1 MSKITVISKLT
12 HVERVTDGSQVTLN
26 DSSIVK
32 IDAERADILGYE
44 RSGNDLI
51 VKLNDGEVITLKNFF
66 VAGDQ
71 GISQLVLEESNGALW
86 WIADPIAAEGYQS
99 IASIDAL
106 LAGTTTASAGE
117 AAIWPWA
124 LGGVAVAGGIA
135 LAAGGGGGGGGGG
148 SDDDNGNGGG
158 NGGDGDGDGGNGGNP
173 TQPGTDPN
181 DTTPPGAASN
191 LRFSADGTQLSG
203 SAEANS
209 TITVT
214 DANGNV
220 VGRGQTNGNGEFTVD
235 LGTPY
240 TNGETLTV
248 TPTDGAGNTGPGTP
262 VTAVDTT
269 PPQAPILDSVT
280 DDVGSVTGTLASG
293 QTTDDARPTFS
304 GSGEPGSTITIYDND
319 VAIGTAQVNSDG
331 SWSFTPDTAL
341 GEGAHQIT
349 TRATDG
355 AGNTG
360 PASPAF
366 SFNVDTVAPN
376 APSSVT
382 VTDTT
387 GTVQGVLTAGQT
399 TDANRP
405 ALTGTGEVGST
416 ITIYDN
422 GQPVGQTTVGEDG
435 KWSFTPT
442 TPLADGAHSITLTE
456 TDLTG
461 NTSAPSA
468 PFDFTIDR
476 TPPDQPTISLIPGG
490 TEVIGT
496 AEPGSTITITN
507 GSGTVIGT
515 GQTDANGDYNVVLT
529 EPQTEGNTLNVVAS
543 DAAGNQSQPVS
554 TVVGDVTPPAA
565 PTDLAIN
572 PEGTVVTGK
581 AEAGSTVTL
590 RDGDDVIGR
599 GVAGPDGSFEIL
611 LSTPRLNGQELVAT
625 ATDPAG
631 NTGPE
636 GSVTAPDVTPPQA
649 PLITSVV
656 DDVEGLTGVVG
667 NGQVTNDSRP
677 LITGT
682 GEPGA
687 TINIYNGEALVG
699 TAEVDENGNWTTEL
713 ELSGDGGYVLTA
725 QAVDSN
731 DNRSEFSNSWSIILD
746 ATPPATPA
754 ISQVI
759 NDLPETA
766 EAIANNGT
774 TNDNRPTLYGTGEA
788 GSTISIRVDGV
799 EIGTAQVGNGG
810 EWSFTPATALADG
823 LHEITTVAKDA
834 AGNSSPASGAF
845 TLTIDTV
852 APDVPVITR
861 IEDNTGSVQGDVSNN
876 VPTDE
881 TRPVIHGSGPA
892 NAQISIY
899 EGTTLL
905 GTTTSNAEG
914 IWSLQLATPLVNG
927 THVLTASVRD
937 AVGNVSTSDSFNLV
951 VDTLAPA
958 TPGVPAI
965 TVNPDGSGEE
975 PLTSGGSTRDTTPTL
990 SGTGTEGDIVTIYDG
1005 TTKIGETTIPPGGN
1019 WTWTP
1024 PAGLPNGTYDLSLTV
1039 TNKDGAGNESAP
1051 SQPVSITIDTD
1062 APDKPDVPVVTDNV
1076 SDITGPVDNNGAT
1089 NDTRPVLSGTGT
1101 PDDVISIYDQTADGN
1116 VLVGEVVVDL
1126 NGNWTWRS
1134 ETPLAE
1140 GSHSFTVIATDAA
1153 GNASVVS
1160 DTITVTVDSQLP
1172 EIPLISSVDGIAAGG
1187 STNDTT
1193 PTVTGTGENGTT
1205 VILYI
1210 NGVEVGRGL
1219 VSNGNWSITTAALKD
1234 GATTLTVAAVDAA
1247 GNVSSAGSDF
1257 TFTIDTVPP
1266 GNPQLLEISDSTLAN
1281 GTLYVNSGT
1290 PTLSG
1295 TGEPLST
1302 VTVSV
1307 DGNPLGEVQ
1316 VNEQGQ
1322 WTFPLPVGT
1331 TLSDDT
1337 HTITVVARDAA
1348 GNTSE
1353 SGPVSVVVDTDAPD
1367 APVVSEVV
1375 SGGTPLTGTAEA
1387 GTTITVTGPGN
1398 VVLGTAV
1405 TNAQGQFSVAL
1416 TPPQYNETTLN
1427 VVASDPAGNAS
1438 DPVSFDVLPT
1448 PQLPDVPVIDAILD
1462 DNGTAG
1468 DVNVKGGSSND
1479 ATPTLTGTA
1488 IAGSLV
1494 TIYLDG
1500 STTALGTVIA
1510 NEVTGAWSFP
1520 ISDALAEGSHSFS
1533 VTATVD
1539 DQTSGQSPGATVNI
1553 DLTPPAAPTFGS
1565 VVDDVGPQTGTV
1577 VSGRPTNDDLPT
1589 FTGTATPGDVI
1600 RLYADNTLIGT
1611 ATVGNTGAWSITLAQ
1626 PLDDGTYALT
1636 LSATDP
1642 AGNESPRSEAF
1653 SLVVNTTADAP
1664 IITGANDDVGPV
1676 TGNVANNGSTDD
1688 NTPTLTGTAEAGS
1701 SVAIYDGI
1709 RLIGTVTA
1717 SATGAWSFTP
1727 TTVLAEG
1734 QHVFTAVA
1742 TDSAGNV
1749 SPISGSYTLTVD
1761 VTPPATPLI
1770 TSINDDV
1777 AGNTGLLTN
1786 GQVTNDVRPELTGT
1800 GVAGSTVHIL
1810 DNGVEIGTAL
1820 VSASGNWSFTPS
1832 TDLASGPHDLRVNAT
1847 DAAGNVSGAS
1857 PVFNITI
1864 DTTAPSAPVLDTVVD
1879 DVGTVTGTL
1888 DSGDVTNDARPTFT
1902 GSGEVGA
1909 TIRILVDDQEIGT
1922 AVVNAS
1928 GSWTFTPE
1936 TALEEGSRSIRFT
1949 ATDTAGNTGPAS
1961 EPFILTVDTLA
1972 PAAPTLTAISD
1983 NVGPI
1988 QTPITTSGQ
1997 VTDDALP
2004 GLTGTA
2010 EANATVVIY
2019 DNGAQVATVQ
2029 ATETGEWSWTPTT
2042 ALSNGSHTFTT
2053 SAIDAAGNLSETS
2066 PGFTLIVDTLKP
2078 TAPVIALAIDDVD
2091 PVTGALT
2098 SGRTTNDQQPVL
2110 TGTSEPNARVQ
2121 IFNGETLIGEGIANA
2136 NGSWSI
2142 EVNTELSDDVYS
2154 FTAVAIDAAGNIS
2167 DPSAPFTLTIDTQLP
2182 DAPVLVS
2189 VTDDVGEPV
2198 DLTSGQLTNDAR
2210 PTLSGTA
2217 EAGSTV
2223 NIYDGTTL
2231 LGSATVGANNAW
2243 SFTPTTPLADGEH
2256 TLTVTTTD
2264 AAGNVSPPNEG
2275 FVINVDATAPVA
2287 PLITSVVD
2295 NVGSVQGPV
2304 LNGNPTNDTRPTL
2317 NGTAEAGATVRI
2329 YDGETLVGE
2338 TLANDQGQWTLDE
2351 TLIALEDGEHT
2362 FTAIATD
2369 AAGNLSAASP
2379 VASITVD
2386 TLAPGAPDSFTVI
2399 NNGSTLTGRGEAGST
2414 ITVRDGN
2421 TVIGT
2426 GVVND
2431 TGSFSITLTTPKQN
2445 GELLTVTATDR
2456 AGNTGAEGQ
2465 IAAPDTTPPAIP
2477 VIVDVVD
2484 NVPGVTGTITDG
2496 QTTNDA
2502 TPLIRGTGPANTTI
2516 QLYSG
2521 TTLIGTTQTGEG
2533 GTWEIQLTAALPDGG
2548 HVLTAQ
2554 SVDTTGNASA
2564 ASNSW
2569 SIVVDATAPDAPA
2582 ITSVINDL
2590 SGTAVIIGNNTATN
2604 DTRPTLNGTG
2614 EAGATISIQV
2624 DGVEVGTTQVGT
2636 GGTWSFTPEDP
2647 LTEGPHAI
2655 IVVATDAAGNTGEAS
2670 PAFNVTID
2678 TVPPVAP
2685 VITLAVDSTGS
2696 VTGDV
2701 VSDQPTD
2708 ETLPLIR
2715 GTGPANAQISLYEG
2729 TTLLGTATTSATGAW
2744 SVQLTTPLGNGTH
2757 ALTATVSD
2765 AAGNTAVSNTFNLV
2779 VDNVAPATPAIPD
2792 ITVNPDGTG
2801 EIALTGGGSTRDTT
2815 PTLSGTGNEGDIVT
2829 IYNGT
2834 TPIGET
2840 TVQPGGTWTWTPP
2853 ESLPN
2858 GTYDL
2863 SLTVTNS
2870 DGAGNESAPS
2880 QPVSITIDT
2889 DAPTAPGLPVVT
2901 DNVSDITG
2909 PVGNNGATNDTR
2921 PVLSGTGT
2929 PDDVIS
2935 IYDQTTTGNVLVG
2948 EVVVDINGN
2957 WTWRSETPLAEG
2969 SHSFTLTAT
2978 DEAGNVSELSG
2989 TMTVTVDSLVPDIPV
3004 ITSVDDNVG
3013 PVTGNIAAGSSSN
3026 GNIPTVTGT
3035 GENGTTVILYSN
3047 GIEVGRGLVSNGT
3060 WTITTP
3066 VLKDGATTLTVA
3078 AMDAAG
3084 NVSEAGSN
3092 FAFTI
3097 DTVPPAIPQLLEIS
3111 DSTLANGTLYANSST
3126 PTLSGT
3132 GEPLSTVT
3140 VSVDGNPVG
3149 EVQVNAQGQ
3158 WTLPIPVGTPLS
3170 DTTHTLT
3177 VVARD
3182 AAGNT
3187 SQSGPVSVVI
3197 DTDAP
3202 DAPAVTD
3209 IVSGGTPLTGTAEAG
3224 TTITVTGPNNVVLGT
3239 AVTNAQGQFSVA
3251 LTPPQSDAVTLT
3263 LTASDPAGNLSGPA
3277 TYDVPATPA
3286 LPDVPTIDAILD
3298 DNGNGGN
3305 VNVKGGSSN
3314 DATPT
3319 LTGTAIPGSLV
3330 TIYQDGSTTALGTV
3344 TADATSG
3351 AWTFP
3356 VSTLGEG
3363 SHSFSVTA
3371 TVDGQTSGQS
3381 PAATVNIDLTPPA
3394 APVFGTLV
3402 DDVGTITGSVVSGR
3416 PTDDNQPVLNGTAT
3430 PGDVINVYSGD
3441 TLLGSVPVSATG
3453 AWSFTLPQ
3461 ALDDGTYTLT
3471 LSATDP
3477 AGNESLR
3484 SDPFSLVVDT
3494 VTATP
3499 VITGAND
3506 DVGPVTGNVA
3516 SGGFTNDNTPTLS
3529 GSAEAGSSVAI
3540 YEGSRLLGTVLAN
3553 ASGIWSFT
3561 PTTVLAEGEHRFTA
3575 IATDTAGN
3583 VSPLSGEYILT
3594 VDMTPPATPVLVSVN
3609 DDVAGNTGPLVSGQL
3624 TNDARPE
3631 LTGTGVA
3638 GSTVHILDNGIEIG
3652 TALVNAS
3659 GSWSFIPT
3667 SDLAQGAHALRVNAT
3682 DAAGNV
3688 SGTSPAFSLNVDT
3701 VAPLAPVLSSVVDD
3715 VGTITGAINNG
3726 GITNDNR
3733 PTFTGTGEAGSTV
3746 RVLVDGQEIGSAVV
3760 NASGSWT
3767 FTPDTLIEDGLHSV
3781 TLTATDPAG
3790 NTGPVSGAFTLTV
3803 DTLAPAAPTIVAAA
3817 DNVGPIQTPL
3827 TTSGQVTDDATPTLS
3842 GRAAANATVTVYNN
3856 GVSLGTVQATAAGDW
3871 TFTPENALDN
3881 GSHTFT
3887 ATAVDAAGNLSEVS
3901 AGFTVIVDTL
3911 KPVAPVIALA
3921 QDDVGSVTG
3930 ALTSGQRTDDTLP
3943 VLSGTSEP
3951 NARVQIFEG
3960 QALLGTATADANGN
3974 WTIPLTTPLTNAQ
3987 HNFTA
3992 VATDAAGNSSD
4003 PSATFSLTVDTQP
4016 PAVPVLV
4023 SVVDDVG
4030 TQVSLTSG
4038 QLTNDARPTLNGTAE
4053 AGATV
4058 NVYDGDRLLGSVVA
4072 DANNAWS
4079 FTPTTPLADGQ
4090 HTLTVTAT
4098 DAVGNVSLPTAG
4110 FNLNLDATAPG
4121 APVITSV
4128 VDDVGSIQGPVLN
4141 GNPTNDNRPTLNGTA
4156 EAGATVRIYDGTT
4169 LVGEVTA
4176 NAQGQWT
4183 LAQTTTTLTDGVH
4196 NFTATATDAA
4206 GNLSAASPV
4215 TSITVDTVAPGAPG
4229 GFTVLNSGG
4238 QVNGTAEAGST
4249 VTILGTDNVTV
4260 LGTGVADAT
4269 GKFSITLTTPQVNA
4283 ELLHVF
4289 ATDRAGNAG
4298 LTVDLRMPYS
4308 QVPNPP
4314 AITSVND
4321 NVGSIIGNLL
4331 NGQSTDD
4338 TTPTLTGTAQPSS
4351 TITLYDNNVL
4361 LATVI
4366 TNSAGV
4372 WTWTPTVPLSN
4383 GPHAFTA
4390 TAGNA
4395 AGTSAVTPLSSIV
4408 VDTVAPGTPQ
4418 GTFNADGSILSG
4430 TAEAGSTITL
4440 LLSDNSVVTTT
4451 ANAQG
4456 NWSYTFTDKQS
4467 EGERI
4472 TLSATDAAGN
4482 TSVTGTVIAPNLP
4495 LSASDNV
4502 VGLALTTNA
4511 TVSTAQ
4517 YSDYG
4522 VQLVGGVGNVLSL
4535 LGENSAQVTF
4545 SVPTGGSA
4553 DMEINA
4559 SATGIVL
4566 SLLNTL
4572 EIIVQRWNGTTW
4584 TTEVDTGLPQFANL
4598 LTLGASGVTLNLTGL
4613 PGGQY
4618 RVLSYNSN
4626 LLATGSYTSL
4636 DVDVTQTTAGTLTG
4650 TLVQNG
4656 NVITDV
4662 DPVSGSDSAPNG
4674 TVVTSVTNANGVTVN
4689 VAAGAAGT
4697 TINGLYGTLTLHTD
4711 GSYTYTLTNTS
4722 ASVLGRTDTFTYNIA
4737 GKGATDDARLVITLG
4752 ENTVRNSVTAVDD
4765 TASLTFNTQVQAIDY
4780 GPSSQSGF
4788 TVVGVNL
4795 GNVLNLNL
4803 LDDRSETMK
4812 YSVQEGTTRTM
4823 TIQGSVGGV
4832 ALASVFDLYIYK
4844 FNPATQ
4850 SYERMRTESGWL
4862 RAPLLGG
4869 TSAPLT
4875 LTLPAGEY
4883 IFLMNTVSGITA
4895 LTGYQLNIL
4904 EDHVYAVTSTT
4915 AATTGDVLQS
4925 DIVPAGTFVTQ
4936 VNGVDVNATGTTRIE
4951 GQYGTLLI
4959 DAQGKYTYTLRAG
4972 VGADLIS
4979 TPDTFVY
4986 TVTAPNGDKDTAS
4999 LNITPTPVALDAV
5012 NDVSDTLSVD
5022 ATHPVA
5028 AYRDDTVGNATW
5040 NAALLAPTTGR
5051 GSGEFVVAAN
5061 TALHD
5066 VVLHFNVASLL
5077 TLGGLNVN
5085 WTITGAGVSR
5095 SGSFNGGLLLG
5106 GVATINVAGL
5116 DLDAGTYT
5124 LSFTGSMGPLG
5135 VGAISITPYVTGTTV
5150 FLNNELTTAGHTV
5163 TGNIFDGS
5171 DSGGVLDQLH
5181 SVDSRLSI
5189 TSYTGTVTTLDPY
5202 TTATATATVQGHYG
5216 VLTIGVDGHYTY
5228 TLNSG
5233 VSLASMTTKE
5243 TFTYKL
5249 TGDNGTSDTATLTID
5264 MAPKFVSSE
5273 HNDTFTGSAYGD
5285 TLIYEVLNNTAGN
5298 GTAGNGGNDHW
5309 TNFSL
5314 AQGDKIDISDLLVGW
5329 NGQSATLG
5337 NYLHVTNSNGNT
5349 VISVD
5354 RDGAANIYTNT
5365 TLVTLD
5371 NVQTTYEELVNQQ
5384 HIITS

>member
-12 HVERVTDGSQVTLN
+12 HVETVTDGSQVTLA

-32 IDAERADILGYE
+32 INAQRADILDYE

-51 VKLNDGEVITLKNFF
+51 VKLADGETLTLKNFF
-66 VAGDQ
+66 VAGEQ

-86 WIADPIAAEGYQS
+86 WIADPMAAESYQS
-99 IASIDAL
+99 IASVDAL

-148 SDDDNGNGGG
+148 SDSDNGSG
-158 NGGDGDGDGGNGGNP
+158 NGSGSDGGNGNGSNP
-173 TQPGTDPN
+173 TLPGTDPN
-181 DTTPPGAASN
+181 DTTPPGAATN

-209 TITVT
+209 IITVT

-220 VGRGQTNGNGEFTVD
+220 IGRGQTNGNGEFTVD
-235 LGTPY
+235 LGKPY
-240 TNGETLTV
+240 TNGETLTA
-248 TPTDGAGNTGPGTP
+248 TPTDGAGNTGPGTT
-262 VTAVDTT
+262 VTAADTT
-269 PPQAPILDSVT
+269 PPQAPILNSVT
-280 DDVGSVTGTLASG
+280 DDVGSVTGSLTSG
-293 QTTDDARPTFS
+293 QSTDDARPTFS
-304 GSGEPGSTITIYDND
+304 GSGEPGSTITVYDKGT
-319 VAIGTAQVNSDG
+319 AIGTAQVNSNG
-331 SWSFTPDTAL
+331 SWSFTPATAL

-366 SFNVDTVAPN
+366 SFTVDTLAPN
-376 APSSVT
+376 APSGVT
-382 VTDTT
+382 ITDTT
-387 GTVQGVLTAGQT
+387 GTVQGVLVAGQT

-405 ALTGTGEVGST
+405 ALNGTGEPGST

-422 GQPVGQTTVGEDG
+422 GQAVGQTTVGTDG
-435 KWSFTPT
+435 KWSFTPD

-461 NTSAPSA
+461 NTSDPSA
-468 PFDFTIDR
+468 PFAFIIDR

-490 TEVIGT
+490 TEVTGS
-496 AEPGSTITITN
+496 AEPNSTITITDSN
-507 GSGTVIGT
+507 GKVIGT
-515 GQTDANGDYNVVLT
+515 GQTDANGDYRVPLN
-529 EPQTEGNTLNVVAS
+529 EAQTEGDTISVVAS
-543 DAAGNQSQPVS
+543 DAAGNQSQPIS
-554 TVVGDVTPPAA
+554 AVVGDVTPPDA

-572 PEGTVVTGK
+572 PEGSVVTGK
-581 AEAGSTVTL
+581 AEAGSTVTI
-590 RDGDDVIGR
+590 RDGEDVIGR
-599 GVAGPDGSFEIL
+599 GVAGTDGSFEII
-611 LSTPRLNGQELVAT
+611 LSTPRLNGQDLAVT
-625 ATDPAG
+625 ATDAAG

-649 PLITSVV
+649 PVITSVV
-656 DDVEGLTGVVG
+656 DDVEGITGVIRD
-667 NGQVTNDSRP
+667 GQITNDTQPVIS
-677 LITGT
+677 GT

-687 TINIYNGEALVG
+687 TIYIYSGTDQVG
-699 TAEVDENGNWTTEL
+699 FAEVDADGNWSTEL
-713 ELSGDGGYVLTA
+713 LLIDDGGYVLTA
-725 QAVDSN
+725 QAVDRY
-731 DNRSEFSNSWSIILD
+731 DNRSESSGSWTIIID

-766 EAIANNGT
+766 VAIDNNGT
-774 TNDNRPTLYGTGEA
+774 TNDNRPTLYGTGEV

-799 EIGTAQVGNGG
+799 EVGTAQVGSGG
-810 EWSFTPATALADG
+810 EWSFTPTTALLDG
-823 LHEITTVAKDA
+823 QHAITTVATDA
-834 AGNSSPASGAF
+834 AGNSSPASGTF
-845 TLTIDTV
+845 TLTIDTQ
-852 APDVPVITR
+852 APTVPVITR
-861 IEDNTGSVQGDVSNN
+861 VEDNTGGIQGDVTSNT
-876 VPTDE
+876 PTDE

-892 NAQISIY
+892 NSLISIY

-905 GTTTSNAEG
+905 GTTTSNG
-914 IWSLQLATPLVNG
+914 DGVWSLQLATPLVNG
-927 THVLTASVRD
+927 THVLTASVSD
-937 AVGNVSTSDSFNLV
+937 AVGNTATSGSFNLV
-951 VDTLAPA
+951 VDTLAPG
-958 TPGVPAI
+958 TPDIPAI
-965 TVNPDGSGEE
+965 TVNPEGGGEE
-975 PLTSGGSTRDTTPTL
+975 TLTSGGSTRDTTPTL
-990 SGTGTEGDIVTIYDG
+990 SGTGTAGDIVTIYDG
-1005 TTKIGETTIPPGGN
+1005 TTKIGETTIPAGGN
-1019 WTWTP
+1019 WSWTP

-1051 SQPVSITIDTD
+1051 SQPVSITIDTEAPAQPD
-1062 APDKPDVPVVTDNV
+1062 APVVTDNV
-1076 SDITGPVDNNGAT
+1076 SEITGPVGNNGAT

-1101 PDDVISIYDQTADGN
+1101 LDDVISIYDQTETGN
-1116 VLVGEVVVDL
+1116 VLVGEVVVDI
-1126 NGNWTWRS
+1126 NGNWTWRAD
-1134 ETPLAE
+1134 EPLAE
-1140 GSHSFTVIATDAA
+1140 GTHGFTVIATDPA
-1153 GNASVVS
+1153 GNASAMS
-1160 DTITVTVDSQLP
+1160 DTITVTVDSLVP
-1172 EIPLISSVDGIAAGG
+1172 EIPTIASVNDTLAAGS

-1205 VILYI
+1205 VILYS

-1219 VSNGNWSITTAALKD
+1219 VSNGSWTITASALKD
-1234 GATTLTVAAVDAA
+1234 GPTTLTVAALDTA
-1247 GNVSSAGSDF
+1247 GNASSAGSDF
-1257 TFTIDTVPP
+1257 ALTIDTVPP
-1266 GNPQLLEISDSTLAN
+1266 GNPQLLEISDSTFVN
-1281 GTLYVNSGT
+1281 GTLYANSST

-1302 VTVSV
+1302 ITVSV
-1307 DGNPLGEVQ
+1307 DGNPLGQVQ

-1322 WTFPLPVGT
+1322 WTFPLPAGT
-1331 TLSDDT
+1331 ELQDDT
-1337 HTITVVARDAA
+1337 HTITLVASDAA
-1348 GNTSE
+1348 GNISE
-1353 SGPVSVVVDTDAPD
+1353 GSPVTLVIDTDAPD
-1367 APVVSEVV
+1367 IPVVTEVV

-1387 GTTITVTGPGN
+1387 GATITVTGTGG
-1398 VVLGTAV
+1398 VVLGTGVA
-1405 TNAQGQFSVAL
+1405 NAEGQFSVAL
-1416 TPPQYNETTLN
+1416 TPPQYNEATLS
-1427 VVASDPAGNAS
+1427 VVASDPAGNVS
-1438 DPVSFDVLPT
+1438 DPASFNVLPT
-1448 PQLPDVPVIDAILD
+1448 PQLPDVPVIVAILD
-1462 DNGTAG
+1462 DNGTDG
-1468 DVNVKGGSSND
+1468 SINVKGGSSND

-1488 IAGSLV
+1488 IPGSLV

-1500 STTALGTVIA
+1500 STTALGTA
-1510 NEVTGAWSFP
+1510 TADATTGAWTFP
-1520 ISDALAEGSHSFS
+1520 VATLGEGSHSFS

-1539 DQTSGQSPGATVNI
+1539 GVASGQSPEATVNI
-1553 DLTPPAAPTFGS
+1553 DLTPPTAPAFGS

-1577 VSGRPTNDDLPT
+1577 TSGRATNDDLPT
-1589 FTGTATPGDVI
+1589 FNGTATPGDVI
-1600 RLYADNTLIGT
+1600 RLYADDTLIGT
-1611 ATVGNTGAWSITLAQ
+1611 ATVGNTGAWSITLTD

-1642 AGNESPRSEAF
+1642 AGNESPRSAPF
-1653 SLVVNTTADAP
+1653 SLVVDTTAGEVV
-1664 IITGANDDVGPV
+1664 ITGANDDVGPV
-1676 TGNVANNGSTDD
+1676 TGNVANGGSTND
-1688 NTPTLTGTAEAGS
+1688 NTPTLTGTAEANS

-1709 RLIGTVTA
+1709 KLIGTVTA
-1717 SATGAWSFTP
+1717 SNTGAWSFTP
-1727 TTVLAEG
+1727 TSVLAEG

-1749 SPISGSYTLTVD
+1749 TPISGAYILTVD
-1761 VTPPATPLI
+1761 LTPPATPTI
-1770 TSINDDV
+1770 ASVNDDV

-1810 DNGVEIGTAL
+1810 DNGIEIGTAL
-1820 VSASGNWSFTPS
+1820 VGASGSWSFTPTS
-1832 TDLASGPHDLRVNAT
+1832 DLASGPHELRVSAT
-1847 DAAGNVSGAS
+1847 DAAGNVSGTS
-1857 PVFNITI
+1857 PAFSLNI
-1864 DTTAPSAPVLDTVVD
+1864 DTTAPLAPVLLTAVD

-1909 TIRILVDDQEIGT
+1909 TIHIIVDELEIGT
-1922 AVVNAS
+1922 AVVNAA

-1936 TALEEGSRSIRFT
+1936 TALDEGTRSIRFT

-1961 EPFILTVDTLA
+1961 DPFILTVDTLA
-1972 PAAPTLTAISD
+1972 PAAPTIVAAAD
-1983 NVGPI
+1983 NVGTI
-1988 QTPITTSGQ
+1988 QNPITASGQ
-1997 VTDDALP
+1997 VTDDTTP
-2004 GLTGTA
+2004 GLTGRA
-2010 EANATVVIY
+2010 EANATVTIY
-2019 DNGAQVATVQ
+2019 DNGALVGTVQ
-2029 ATETGEWSWTPTT
+2029 ATETGDWSWTPTT
-2042 ALSNGSHTFTT
+2042 ALGNGSHTFTT
-2053 SAIDAAGNLSETS
+2053 SARDAAGNLSETS

-2078 TAPVIALAIDDVD
+2078 TPPTIALAIDDVG
-2091 PVTGALT
+2091 PVTGPLT

-2121 IFNGETLIGEGIANA
+2121 IFEGTTLRGEGVAD
-2136 NGSWSI
+2136 GSGNWLI
-2142 EVNTELSDDVYS
+2142 EINTQLSDSQHS
-2154 FTAVAIDAAGNIS
+2154 FTAVAIDAAGNAS
-2167 DPSAPFTLTIDTQLP
+2167 DPSATFTLTVDTQVP
-2182 DAPVLVS
+2182 VAPVLAS
-2189 VTDDVGEPV
+2189 VTDDVGETV
-2198 DLTSGQLTNDAR
+2198 ALTNGQLTNDAR

-2217 EAGSTV
+2217 EAGTTV
-2223 NIYDGTTL
+2223 NVYDGTTL
-2231 LGSATVGANNAW
+2231 LGTATVGANNAW
-2243 SFTPTTPLADGEH
+2243 SFTPLSPLADGAH

-2264 AAGNVSPPNEG
+2264 AAGNVSPPTAG

-2287 PLITSVVD
+2287 PTITSVVD

-2304 LNGNPTNDTRPTL
+2304 LSGNPTNDTRPTL
-2317 NGTAEAGATVRI
+2317 NGTAEANAIVRI
-2329 YDGETLVGE
+2329 YDGTTLVGE
-2338 TLANDQGQWTLDE
+2338 TLANAQGQWTL
-2351 TLIALEDGEHT
+2351 TQTINPLNDGVHN
-2362 FTAIATD
+2362 FTATATD

-2379 VASITVD
+2379 VTSITVD
-2386 TLAPGAPDSFTVI
+2386 TLAPGAPNSLTLL
-2399 NNGSTLTGRGEAGST
+2399 NNGNTLTGQGEAGST

-2421 TVIGT
+2421 AVIGT
-2426 GVVND
+2426 GVVNNN
-2431 TGSFSITLTTPKQN
+2431 GSFSITLNTAKAN

-2465 IAAPDTTPPAIP
+2465 IVAPDTTPPAVPAIT
-2477 VIVDVVD
+2477 DVVD
-2484 NVPGVTGTITDG
+2484 NVSDITGTVTDG
-2496 QTTNDA
+2496 QTTNDS
-2502 TPLIRGTGPANTTI
+2502 TPLLRGTGPANTTI
-2516 QLYSG
+2516 EIYSG
-2521 TTLIGTTQTGEG
+2521 TTLIGTTQTSAG
-2533 GTWEIQLTAALPDGG
+2533 GNWEIQLTAALPDGG

-2554 SVDTTGNASA
+2554 SVDAAGNNSA

-2582 ITSVINDL
+2582 ITSAINDT
-2590 SGTAVIIGNNTATN
+2590 SGSAVVIANNSPTN

-2614 EAGATISIQV
+2614 EAGATLSIRV
-2624 DGVEVGTTQVGT
+2624 DGVEVGTTKVGA
-2636 GGTWSFTPEDP
+2636 GGEWTFTPEDA
-2647 LTEGPHAI
+2647 LNEGPRVI
-2655 IVVATDAAGNTGEAS
+2655 TVVATDAAGNTGEPS
-2670 PAFNVTID
+2670 EPFNITID
-2678 TVPPVAP
+2678 TVPPAAP
-2685 VITLAVDSTGS
+2685 TITLAVDSTGN

-2701 VSDQPTD
+2701 VSDEPTD

-2729 TTLLGTATTSATGAW
+2729 TTLLGTATTNAAGDW

-2765 AAGNTAVSNTFNLV
+2765 AAGNTATSGTFNLV
-2779 VDNVAPATPAIPD
+2779 VDTVAPATPDIPD
-2792 ITVNPDGTG
+2792 ITVNPDGSG
-2801 EIALTGGGSTRDTT
+2801 ETAITGGGSTRDTT
-2815 PTLSGTGNEGDIVT
+2815 PTLSGTGTEGDIVS
-2829 IYNGT
+2829 IYDGT
-2834 TPIGET
+2834 TKIGET
-2840 TVQPGGTWTWTPP
+2840 TIPAGGIWTWTPP
-2853 ESLPN
+2853 EALPS
-2858 GTYDL
+2858 GTYNL
-2863 SLTVTNS
+2863 SLTVTSS

-2880 QPVSITIDT
+2880 NPVTITIDT
-2889 DAPTAPGLPVVT
+2889 EAPDAPALPVVT

-2909 PVGNNGATNDTR
+2909 PVSNNGATNDTR

-2929 PDDVIS
+2929 PDDTIS
-2935 IYDQTTTGNVLVG
+2935 IYDQTTTGNVKVG

-2957 WTWRSETPLAEG
+2957 WTWRSDTPLAEG
-2969 SHSFTLTAT
+2969 EHSFTLTAT
-2978 DEAGNVSELSG
+2978 DEAGNVSVVSD

-3004 ITSVDDNVG
+3004 ITSVADNVG
-3013 PVTGNIAAGSSSN
+3013 PVTGTITAGSSSN
-3026 GNIPTVTGT
+3026 DTTPTVTGT

-3047 GIEVGRGLVSNGT
+3047 GIEVGRGLVSNGS

-3066 VLKDGATTLTVA
+3066 VLKDGVTTLTVA

-3084 NVSEAGSN
+3084 NVSNAGSA

-3097 DTVPPAIPQLLEIS
+3097 DTVPPAIPQLLAIS
-3111 DSTLANGTLYANSST
+3111 DSTLANGALYANSST

-3132 GEPLSTVT
+3132 GEPLSTIT
-3140 VSVDGNPVG
+3140 VFVDGQSLG
-3149 EVQVNAQGQ
+3149 QLQTNAQGQ
-3158 WTLPIPVGTPLS
+3158 WTLPVASGTPLS
-3170 DTTHTLT
+3170 DSPHTFTL
-3177 VVARD
+3177 VASD
-3182 AAGNT
+3182 AAGNI
-3187 SQSGPVSVVI
+3187 SEGSPVNLIVDTQAPGAPVV
-3197 DTDAP
+3197 TG
-3202 DAPAVTD
+3202 

-3224 TTITVTGPNNVVLGT
+3224 STVTVRGPDNVVLGT
-3239 AVTNAQGQFSVA
+3239 GVTNAQGQFSVA
-3251 LTPPQSDAVTLT
+3251 LTPPQSDAVTLS
-3263 LTASDPAGNLSGPA
+3263 LTASDVAGNLSDPSS
-3277 TYDVPATPA
+3277 YNVPATPA

-3298 DNGNGGN
+3298 DNGTGGS
-3305 VNVKGGSSN
+3305 VNVKGLSSN

-3351 AWTFP
+3351 AWSFP
-3356 VSTLGEG
+3356 VTTLGEG

-3371 TVDGQTSGQS
+3371 TVNGQTSGQS
-3381 PAATVNIDLTPPA
+3381 PGATVNIDLTPPA
-3394 APVFGTLV
+3394 APAFGTVV
-3402 DDVGTITGSVVSGR
+3402 DDVGTVTGAVVSGR
-3416 PTDDNQPVLNGTAT
+3416 PTNDNQPTLNGTAT
-3430 PGDVINVYSGD
+3430 PGDVINIWSGD
-3441 TLLGSVPVSATG
+3441 TLLGSVPVSTTG

-3461 ALDDGTYTLT
+3461 ALGDGTYTLLLT
-3471 LSATDP
+3471 ATDP
-3477 AGNESLR
+3477 AGNESLP
-3484 SDPFSLVVDT
+3484 SAPFSLVVDT
-3494 VTATP
+3494 VSAAP

-3506 DVGPVTGNVA
+3506 DVGPVTGNVV
-3516 SGGFTNDNTPTLS
+3516 SGGVTNDNTPTLS

-3540 YEGSRLLGTVLAN
+3540 YEGTKLLGTVVAN

-3561 PTTVLAEGEHRFTA
+3561 PTVVLAEGEHSFTA

-3583 VSPLSGEYILT
+3583 VSPASGAYTLT

-3609 DDVAGNTGPLVSGQL
+3609 DDVAGNTGLLVSGQL

-3652 TALVNAS
+3652 TALVN
-3659 GSWSFIPT
+3659 GTGGWSFTPT
-3667 SDLAQGAHALRVNAT
+3667 SDLAQGPHELRVSAT

-3701 VAPLAPVLSSVVDD
+3701 TAPLAPVLSSVVDD
-3715 VGTITGAINNG
+3715 VGTLTGTVNNG
-3726 GITNDNR
+3726 GVTNDNR
-3733 PTFTGTGEAGSTV
+3733 PTFNGTGEVGATIHII
-3746 RVLVDGQEIGSAVV
+3746 VDGQEIGSALV
-3760 NASGSWT
+3760 NASGSWS
-3767 FTPDTLIEDGLHSV
+3767 FTPDTLLEDGLRSV
-3781 TLTATDPAG
+3781 TLTATDLAG
-3790 NTGPVSGAFTLTV
+3790 NTGPASGAFTLTV
-3803 DTLAPAAPTIVAAA
+3803 DTAAPAAPTIVSAA
-3817 DNVGPIQTPL
+3817 DNVGTIQTPL
-3827 TTSGQVTDDATPTLS
+3827 TVSGQVTDDTTPTLS
-3842 GRAAANATVTVYNN
+3842 GRAAANATVTVYDN
-3856 GVSLGTVQATAAGDW
+3856 GVSLGTVQASAAGDW
-3871 TFTPENALDN
+3871 TFTPGTELGN

-3887 ATAVDAAGNLSEVS
+3887 ASATDAAGNLSEVS
-3901 AGFTVIVDTL
+3901 AGFTVVVDTL
-3911 KPVAPVIALA
+3911 KPLAPVITLA

-3943 VLSGTSEP
+3943 VLTGTSEP
-3951 NARVQIFEG
+3951 NARVQLFEG
-3960 QALLGTATADANGN
+3960 TTLLGTATADGSGN
-3974 WTIPLTTPLTNAQ
+3974 WTIALTTPLTNAQ

-4003 PSATFSLTVDTQP
+4003 ASATFSLTVDTLP
-4016 PAVPVLV
+4016 PAAPVLV

-4030 TQVSLTSG
+4030 TVVSLTSG

-4053 AGATV
+4053 AGSTV
-4058 NVYDGDRLLGSVVA
+4058 KVYDGDVLLGSVVA
-4072 DANNAWS
+4072 DANSAWS
-4079 FTPTTPLADGQ
+4079 FTPATPLADGL
-4090 HTLTVTAT
+4090 HSLTVTAT
-4098 DAVGNVSLPTAG
+4098 DAVGNDSLPTAG
-4110 FNLNLDATAPG
+4110 FTLNLDATAPG

-4141 GNPTNDNRPTLNGTA
+4141 GNPTNDTRPTLNGTA

-4169 LVGEVTA
+4169 LVGQVTA

-4183 LAQTTTTLTDGVH
+4183 LPQTTTTLTDGVH

-4206 GNLSAASPV
+4206 GNLSAASPI

-4260 LGTGVADAT
+4260 LGTGVADAS
-4269 GKFSITLTTPQVNA
+4269 GKFSIALSTPQVNA

-4308 QVPNPP
+4308 LVPNPP
-4314 AITSVND
+4314 VITSVND
-4321 NVGSIIGNLL
+4321 NAGSIIGNLL

-4361 LATVI
+4361 LATVT

-4372 WTWTPTVPLSN
+4372 WTWTPTVPLGN

-4395 AGTSAVTPLSSIV
+4395 VGTSAVTPLSSIV
-4408 VDTVAPGTPQ
+4408 VDTVAPGTPL
-4418 GTFNADGSILSG
+4418 GTFNADGSVLSG

-4451 ANAQG
+4451 ATPQG
-4456 NWSYTFTDKQS
+4456 TWSYTFLDKQS

-4656 NVITDV
+4656 NVITDS

-4674 TVVTSVTNANGVTVN
+4674 TVVTSVTNASGLTVN
-4689 VAAGAAGT
+4689 VASGAAGT
-4697 TINGLYGTLTLHTD
+4697 TINGLYGTLTLHAD

-4737 GKGATDDARLVITLG
+4737 GKGATDDARLIITLG

-4780 GPSSQSGF
+4780 GPSSQSGY

-4812 YSVQEGTTRTM
+4812 YSVAEGTTRTM

-4850 SYERMRTESGWL
+4850 SYERMRTEAGWL

-4875 LTLPAGEY
+4875 LTLPAGDY

-4895 LTGYQLNIL
+4895 LTGYQINVL

-4925 DIVPAGTFVTQ
+4925 DVVPAGTHVTQ

-4959 DAQGKYTYTLRAG
+4959 DADGKYTYTLRAG

-5012 NDVSDTLSVD
+5012 NDVSRELSVD

-5040 NAALLAPTTGR
+5040 NAALLASTS
-5051 GSGEFVVAAN
+5051 GSGSGTFVVGAN

-5077 TLGGLNVN
+5077 SLGGLNVN
-5085 WTITGAGVSR
+5085 WTITGPGVTR
-5095 SGSFNGGLLLG
+5095 TGSFNGGLLLG
-5106 GVATINVAGL
+5106 GVATINVTGL

-5124 LSFTGSMGPLG
+5124 LSFTGAMGPLG
-5135 VGAISITPYVTGTTV
+5135 LGAISITPYVTGTTV

-5163 TGNIFDGS
+5163 TGNIFDGT
-5171 DSGGVLDQLH
+5171 DSGDVLDQLH

-5202 TTATATATVQGHYG
+5202 TTANATANIQGHYG
-5216 VLTIGVDGHYTY
+5216 VLTIGVDGHYSY

-5249 TGDNGTSDTATLTID
+5249 TGDNGTTDTATLTIN

-5273 HNDTFTGSAYGD
+5273 HSDTFTGSAYGD

-5298 GTAGNGGNDHW
+5298 GTAGNGSNDHW

-5329 NGQSATLG
+5329 NGDNATLG

-5384 HIITS
+5384 HIIAQ